1 MRSMKTLELNRIAL
15 WRPKLL
21 DEFTVR
27 ESGAGRPFVQDK
39 IISKTTKK
47 TFRYAKN
54 YKTGDV
60 KFCLFVITYLDDA
73 KVAEKRL
80 DEVAEKIEPAVAQ
93 KVVIDSS
100 NSNFEYTDFYM
111 EEK

>member
-1 MRSMKTLELNRIAL
+1 MQN
-15 WRPKLL
+15 
-21 DEFTVR
+21 
-27 ESGAGRPFVQDK
+27 K

-54 YKTGDV
+54 YEAENI
-60 KFCLFVITYLDDA
+60 KFCLFVVTYLDDA
-73 KVAEKRL
+73 ELAEKRL
-80 DEVAEKIEPAVAQ
+80 DEVAEQIEPAVAQ
-93 KVVIDSS
+93 KVVLDSS